1 MCWRENDIMMRAR
14 ANVSPPKRPITH
26 PRSVFSYLKM
36 ALFCLSSLSKPKTIR
51 NHDTNRRAMH
61 NRVING
67 GVRARISLLPSL
79 HACQTSN
86 LAAVLSLVSSEKTL
100 TSPYLLLP
108 GSWGGK
114 PPSKKSAGGKEGNV
128 FFHSSKCSLVPD

>member
-100 TSPYLLLP
+100 PSFPPASWLLGRETSLQ
-108 GSWGGK
+108 K
-114 PPSKKSAGGKEGNV
+114 VCRREGRKR
-128 FFHSSKCSLVPD
+128 FFPL